1 MSSESNYTTI
11 LPVDASKIG
20 DFTPR
25 LESGLW
31 IENWEL
37 FSSEHTQDLSNLE
50 DAAKRLKTSDIPV
63 AFPTETVYGL
73 GADAT
78 RSEAVRGI
86 YKAKQRPLDNPL
98 IVHVCSLTQLRSL
111 LRPRGQSSSHGPN
124 HREILDDLRHDLSLA
139 GETEHRRAPNGLE
152 DDQSDPIPAI
162 YHSLIKL
169 YWPGPLTIILP
180 KPPGSALVSEVTA
193 GLQTFGARIPANRIA
208 LALIKLAGVPLAAPS
223 ANASTKPSPTAA
235 EHVKDDLGG
244 RIKVIID
251 GGPCSIGVESTV
263 VDGLSTP
270 PVILRP
276 GGISIEHI
284 RQCPGWASVITA
296 YKDQAEKGSTPRA
309 PGMKYRHYSPKA
321 KVTLYEADSKQ
332 PSLRDLSG
340 LKTRYKS
347 LGFIRT
353 RKWRAL
359 NRISGDHGPLRNTR
373 DEGATEDTSDLGGS
387 QSPIVPVS
395 QVATIPRL
403 ITLHHHYAGGTSLG
417 DEFPSIWDL
426 DLGSVTDNIARG
438 IFSALRELDRKNIDL
453 ILIEGIPDS
462 EGHLAAAVM
471 NRLRK
476 AASFIARDGL
486 VLREG
491 GREVSDDANGS
502 PALKSI
508 ADIICIQEQEEEGSI
523 NR

>member
-1 MSSESNYTTI
+1 MASKSSRTTI

-20 DFTPR
+20 DFIPC

-37 FSSEHTQDLSNLE
+37 FSREHTQDLLNLE
-50 DAAKRLKTSDIPV
+50 DAAKLLKTSDIPV

-78 RSEAVRGI
+78 RSEAVQGI

-111 LRPRGQSSSHGPN
+111 LGPQGRPSSHDQN
-124 HREILDDLRHDLSLA
+124 HRETSNDLRHELSTA
-139 GETEHRRAPNGLE
+139 GETEHRRTPNSIE
-152 DDQSDPIPAI
+152 DDQNDPIPAI
-162 YHSLIKL
+162 YHPLIKL

-180 KPPGSALVSEVTA
+180 KPRGSALVSEVTA
-193 GLQTFGARIPANRIA
+193 GLETFGARIPDNRIA
-208 LALIKLAGVPLAAPS
+208 LALIKLAGIPVAAPS

-235 EHVKDDLGG
+235 EHVKDDLDG
-244 RIKVIID
+244 RIQVIID

-270 PVILRP
+270 PAILRP

-296 YKDQAEKGSTPRA
+296 YKDQAEKNSIPRA

-321 KVTLYEADSKQ
+321 KVVLYEADSWQ
-332 PSLRDLSG
+332 PTLRDLSG
-340 LKTRYKS
+340 FKTRYKS
-347 LGFIRT
+347 LGFVRT

-359 NRISGDHGPLRNTR
+359 NLISGDHGPLQNTQ
-373 DEGATEDTSDLGGS
+373 DEGATEDTSDLGSS
-387 QSPIVPVS
+387 QSTIVPAS

-403 ITLHHHYAGGTSLG
+403 ITLDHHYTAGTSLG
-417 DEFPSIWDL
+417 DEYPSIWDL
-426 DLGSVTDNIARG
+426 HLGPVIENIARG
-438 IFSALRELDRKNIDL
+438 IFSALREFDRKNIDL

-491 GREVSDDANGS
+491 GRDDNNGVNAS
-502 PALKSI
+502 PAFKSI
-508 ADIICIQEQEEEGSI
+508 ADLICIQEQGEEGSI
-523 NR
+523 TR